1 MTPPCPRQCSR
12 AFSCVTAPDDSHSW
26 IIHLRLSLFCA
37 QDSLCLLGQQ
47 LGAPRHT
54 SLPLIQVMA
63 FGLGAGVS
71 RHSQPGGRYPVAVGP
86 RRSSE
91 SGTIPPALTAPPP
104 SHLSIFLRTQ
114 GKSHTDSRLL
124 WIKVC
129 VCGRAGESRVSPGS
143 VCRTQGRRPQRC

>member
-104 SHLSIFLRTQ
+104 HPISASFSELKANPTPTPGCCGLRC
-114 GKSHTDSRLL
+114 
-124 WIKVC
+124 VC
-129 VCGRAGESRVSPGS
+129 VWEGWGE
-143 VCRTQGRRPQRC
+143 QGFPWFCL